1 MCAPPFKQMMI
12 IFKLLSTVC
21 VMGSLYL
28 LGRWTMSVSSAVILA
43 GQTVAR
49 EPDFREAAEIKEL
62 PILSTAAKHSVSFIP
77 IVRKWRA
84 KNRLGIVDS
93 LAELDKQLIKGGLR
107 HQLTPE
113 QFFAATLLAA
123 SFFAAMLGLLSLVLF
138 GVFGA
143 LVFGLPA
150 GFVTGYFLL
159 RVLLNNHVANR
170 IALMEKRL
178 PYAIEFM
185 LLTVEANATFAIA
198 LEVYCQQMGEGDPL
212 ADEFRLVLNDINAGL
227 GLQNAFV
234 NLGKR
239 IESDQLSA
247 LILAITSGLET
258 GQPIA
263 TILMVQ
269 ADAARLRRYQN
280 AEETAKTAGTRAIFP
295 LFLAVIAIILL
306 IIGPMVLKFAE
317 TPVIF

>member
-1 MCAPPFKQMMI
+1 MLIVIVKLVSVACAF
-12 IFKLLSTVC
+12 
-21 VMGSLYL
+21 GALYL
-28 LGRWTMSVSSAVILA
+28 LVDWTIRVSSAVYLRGQSLA
-43 GQTVAR
+43 R
-49 EPDFREAAEIKEL
+49 DPDFTPPTEIKEL
-62 PILSTAAKHSVSFIP
+62 LLVSTAAKHGIAFLP
-77 IVRKWRA
+77 LVRKWQTRN
-84 KNRLGIVDS
+84 KFGV
-93 LAELDKQLIKGGLR
+93 AETLQAFEKQLIKGGVR
-107 HQLTPE
+107 HLLTPE
-113 QFFAATLLAA
+113 QFYAATILSATFLALMMGT
-123 SFFAAMLGLLSLVLF
+123 FGLLLFGPVGGLLF
-138 GVFGA
+138 GV
-143 LVFGLPA
+143 PS
-150 GFVTGYFLL
+150 GFLIGFFVL
-159 RVLLNNHVANR
+159 RAIVNSHVANR
-170 IALMEKRL
+170 IALIEKRL

-185 LLTVEANATFAIA
+185 LLTMEANATFAMA
-198 LEVYCQQMGEGDPL
+198 LEVYCEQMGDDDPL
-212 ADEFRLVLNDINAGL
+212 AEEFRLVLNDINAGI

-317 TPVIF
+317 TPITF

>member
-1 MCAPPFKQMMI
+1 MI
-12 IFKLLSTVC
+12 ILKLVSTAC
-21 VMGSLYL
+21 VMGALYL
-28 LGRWTMSVSSAVILA
+28 LVRWSMRVSAAVYLA
-43 GQTVAR
+43 GQSVAR
-49 EPDFREAAEIKEL
+49 DPDFRAAAEIEEL
-62 PILSTAAKHSVSFIP
+62 PLLSTAAKHSVAFIP
-77 IVRKWRA
+77 IVRKLVS
-84 KNRLGIVDS
+84 KNRFAITDS
-93 LAELDKQLIKGGLR
+93 LSDVNKQLIKGGLR
-107 HQLTPE
+107 HLITPE
-113 QFFAATLLAA
+113 QFFAATLLSA
-123 SFFAAMLGLLSLVLF
+123 SFFALMMGLLGLVLF

-143 LVFGLPA
+143 VAFGLPA

-170 IALMEKRL
+170 IALIEKRL

-185 LLTVEANATFAIA
+185 LLTVEANATFGVA
-198 LEVYCQQMGEGDPL
+198 LEVYCEQMGEGDPL
-212 ADEFRLVLNDINAGL
+212 AEEFRLVLNDINAGL

-263 TILMVQ
+263 TILTVQ